1 MSAGVGGT
9 IIAAKNRPW
18 EATVNGESQESHPS
32 LQLYWCPASFR
43 SNFLQRFQL

>member
-9 IIAAKNRPW
+9 IIAAKNRP
-18 EATVNGESQESHPS
+18 TVNGKSQESRPS
-32 LQLYWCPASFR
+32 FQLYWSPASFR